1 LLSPLE
7 PEIGAVQE
15 LLAIEAIKAL
25 KARYFRLV
33 DTGDWAGLRLLFTDD
48 ARFEFSGL
56 GHFDDVDAALAA
68 IRAALGEATTVHH
81 GHMPEI
87 TVTGPDTAEAIWAM
101 DDYVLRGEG
110 FAPIPGY
117 AEEFQRGLHGYGHYF
132 ETYRREG
139 RDWRIASLKLV
150 RLHVEPLGRAG
161 A

>member
-1 LLSPLE
+1 M
-7 PEIGAVQE
+7 VRE
-15 LLAIEAIKAL
+15 LRAIEAIKAL

-33 DTGDWAGLRLLFTDD
+33 DTGDWDGLRQLFTDD
-48 ARFEFSGL
+48 ASFAFPGL
-56 GHFDDVDAALAA
+56 GDFDDVDAALAA
-68 IRAALGEATTVHH
+68 IKAALGEATTVHH

-87 TVTGPDTAEAIWAM
+87 TLIGPDTAEGIWAM

-110 FAPIPGY
+110 FTPIPGY
-117 AEEFQRGLHGYGHYF
+117 PEEFQRGLHGYGHYF

-139 RDWRIASLKLV
+139 GDWRIASLKLV